1 LQNGYRV
8 HARSDVRFAMDLN
21 LVKCLC
27 TAVELGSMSRAAAE
41 LGISQPALTRQIK
54 RLEHALGA
62 DLLIRNSRGVQLSD
76 AGEFLL
82 PRLEGLLARLD
93 LITEEFSAWR
103 GSMVGEVAVCLPVS
117 LHRSVT
123 SPLAEEISRTSPGLR
138 LRVVDGFDG
147 LLHDQLRDGLVDLGI
162 LVHCDDR
169 LIEGVQQ
176 EALAREPL
184 VLIGR
189 ADAFPSGTKV
199 RIQDLKDTEMVLPG
213 PRNQL
218 RQRIEALFRR
228 KNCTLKIGA
237 ETESVRL
244 ANDLVRRDGYFSIL
258 PASGV
263 EIASE
268 SGIASWP
275 IVGATINWALCIQ
288 KRREQSPAVQDVAK
302 RLRRY
307 VLQAP
312 RVRVE

>member
-1 LQNGYRV
+1 
-8 HARSDVRFAMDLN
+8 MDLD

-41 LGISQPALTRQIK
+41 LGVSQPALTRQIK

-62 DLLIRNSRGVQLSD
+62 DLLVRNSRGVQLTD
-76 AGEFLL
+76 AGAFLV

-93 LITEEFSAWR
+93 FITEEFSAWR
-103 GSMVGEVAVCLPVS
+103 GSIVGEVAVCLPVS
-117 LHRSVT
+117 LHRAVT
-123 SPLAEEISRTSPGLR
+123 SPLAAEIGQNSPGLR
-138 LRVVDGFDG
+138 LRIVDGFDA
-147 LLHDQLRDGLVDLGI
+147 LLHDQLRDGLVDVGV

-189 ADAFPSGTKV
+189 AGAFPSGAQVKI
-199 RIQDLKDTEMVLPG
+199 RDLEDTALVLPG

-218 RQRIEALFRR
+218 RQRIEALFR
-228 KNCTLKIGA
+228 KNRCRLKIGV
-237 ETESVRL
+237 ETESIRL

-263 EIASE
+263 EVVPE
-268 SGIASWP
+268 NEIASWP
-275 IVGATINWALCIQ
+275 IAGATVSWALGIQ
-288 KRREQSPAVQDVAK
+288 KRREQSPAVQDVVK

-312 RVRVE
+312 RVRVQ